1 MAIIQNRL
9 STEPITAP
17 YIDPN
22 GRTFTLNQDWEG
34 GPIAIEDTS
43 GGMNYQAW
51 FLSYAGGEFTITPET
66 AGVPFVIPIPPT
78 TSKQCS
84 FCFDQNARP
93 TVAWVDDNDQG
104 HLYWYDT
111 LAADYQVFDFAN
123 PVWGLALTLD
133 DKRRKQ
139 IAANDILLWYTLPAA
154 TAGQYVLYHRL
165 QRDRFT
171 DIYTMKD
178 PVWPYIYKNGMNEG
192 LRVQIS
198 LSTEAP
204 A

>member
-9 STEPITAP
+9 STEPFVAP

-22 GRTFTLNQDWEG
+22 GRSYTLNEDWEG

-43 GGMNYQAW
+43 EGQNYQPW
-51 FLSYAGGEFTITPET
+51 FLSYAANAFTITPEIT
-66 AGVPFVIPIPPT
+66 GGPVVVPTGPV
-78 TSKQCS
+78 TSIQCS

-93 TVAWVDDNDQG
+93 TIAWVDELDVG

-111 LAADYQVFDFAN
+111 IAADYVVYDFES
-123 PVWGLALTLD
+123 PVYGIAVTMD

-139 IAANDILLWYTLPAA
+139 IAANDILLWYTVPAA
-154 TAGQYVLYHRL
+154 TAGQYILYHRR
-165 QRDRFT
+165 QRDRF
-171 DIYTMKD
+171 DD
-178 PVWPYIYKNGMNEG
+178 PYLMINPSWPYIYKVGMNEG

-198 LSTEAP
+198 LSTAGP